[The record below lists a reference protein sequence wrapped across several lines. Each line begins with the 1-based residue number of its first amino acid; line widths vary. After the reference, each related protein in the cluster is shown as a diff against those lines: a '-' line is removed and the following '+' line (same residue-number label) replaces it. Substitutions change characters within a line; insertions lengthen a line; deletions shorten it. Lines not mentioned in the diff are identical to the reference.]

1 MGNIYPASPSSEY
14 LRRNLEQ
21 IDLGN
26 KTIFVDI
33 FSSDVEDES
42 VKLSTDIDLT
52 NGWTPVK
59 IKNTTIDGAGY
70 TIKINLSNAKENQ
83 LGLFTTIDNC
93 TIKNLN
99 IIVSGVSANS
109 TVAGAIAGNII
120 SSDNLTNSLIE
131 NVHITYQGA
140 ISSTFTNFGGV
151 AGIIEKT
158 NINNVSVAGLNI
170 ADNAQILNAGAIA
183 GTISENA
190 HVSNVAINATISAT
204 SNAGGVAGVNAGTIT
219 NATGNVVVN
228 LNSTRENA
236 FVAGVVAT
244 NNGTIDTITLNAN
257 INVKNF
263 GSTVYAGGVV
273 ANNFGR
279 ISNVTLNG
287 NALQISS
294 NSTNAAYIGGVVATN
309 NGSIQNVS
317 NNMAN
322 LGTYY
327 VGANHYVGGVVAI
340 NNGSISKVL
349 TQANLNGNYVSGV
362 VAQMNNSQASIDQ
375 VAVGKYDKATK
386 KLSQNVL
393 KADKYIAGVIVDFKA
408 GTITNV
414 QASSQLVGQTNQTR
428 SSLVALIFPYGANL
442 KHATI
447 DSSLFGYGH
456 KYREVW
462 TDFASFSNKAEF
474 GLSNGATG
482 DERFNLYK
490 YDTYHGI
497 MQSVVINGANEGVGS
512 ASASMGSAFAW
523 GKDYQD
529 TSDSSFIKVVN
540 GFNDFSQFQGSFTF
554 ICAKST
560 LLGIE
565 HKATKTLEFFIGNV
579 WESNNGI
586 SLMFLNNVA

>member
-1 MGNIYPASPSSEY
+1 
-14 LRRNLEQ
+14 
-21 IDLGN
+21 
-26 KTIFVDI
+26 
-33 FSSDVEDES
+33 
-42 VKLSTDIDLT
+42 
-52 NGWTPVK
+52 
-59 IKNTTIDGAGY
+59 
-70 TIKINLSNAKENQ
+70 
-83 LGLFTTIDNC
+83 
-93 TIKNLN
+93 
-99 IIVSGVSANS
+99 
-109 TVAGAIAGNII
+109 
-120 SSDNLTNSLIE
+120 
-131 NVHITYQGA
+131 
-140 ISSTFTNFGGV
+140 
-151 AGIIEKT
+151 
-158 NINNVSVAGLNI
+158 
-170 ADNAQILNAGAIA
+170 
-183 GTISENA
+183 
-190 HVSNVAINATISAT
+190 
-204 SNAGGVAGVNAGTIT
+204 
-219 NATGNVVVN
+219 
-228 LNSTRENA
+228 
-236 FVAGVVAT
+236 VAGVVAT